1 MFALKKTAV
10 ALDRC
15 NEAVLFIVAL
25 LFVML
30 LRLHEHFPYNPL
42 YPEAYSLPAKCLS
55 NFHLACKTLIYQL
68 AFYFLT
74 KLIKKKTKPMYFFI
88 NHILLLASVAIF
100 ARSKLNYLK
109 RF

>member
-74 KLIKKKTKPMYFFI
+74 KLIKKKKKTNPCI
-88 NHILLLASVAIF
+88 SL
-100 ARSKLNYLK
+100 
-109 RF
+109 